1 MRTPR
6 TQSSSADLLIRSD
19 HPRTGRKVK
28 PTRAGDAKSKRNG
41 NPAPGRSATQ
51 PRKKKKGSRTKDK
64 QEQREPTAGDRSPY
78 LAVGAGAAAAAA
90 ARHISCLFSPTPMAP
105 PFFSRRTVWNRR
117 STTSPSAPGRGPSP
131 CAYYYI
137 IIYYSQCGLRWKTGE
152 ILVDQRSAAGEEGAR

>member
-51 PRKKKKGSRTKDK
+51 PRKKKKGD
-64 QEQREPTAGDRSPY
+64 REP
-78 LAVGAGAAAAAA
+78 
-90 ARHISCLFSPTPMAP
+90 
-105 PFFSRRTVWNRR
+105 RTSKSNANQRPGIVRL
-117 STTSPSAPGRGPSP
+117 TSPSEPEPPPPPPPATFPASSVPLPWLLLSSAGEPCGIVDRPLPSP
-131 CAYYYI
+131 PLAAAPPLVPI
-137 IIYYSQCGLRWKTGE
+137 IIL
-152 ILVDQRSAAGEEGAR
+152 